1 MNISLGLIVI
11 NSEHTLEY
19 AIDNIPHNV
28 VKEIIIIDTGS
39 SDKAITIA
47 RKYTNNIFILRFEN
61 DYSKLRNFI
70 TSKSSGDWILF
81 INSDERLSKEL
92 IRKIPA
98 LIQNTKVDGYW
109 FSRRAYISSKRY
121 LRYGL
126 FYPDWQLR
134 LFRNKKRYHYEGA
147 VHETLNIPEEKTL
160 YLALDILHY
169 PRIPKYTSF
178 RDFKNLIPYIKIQA
192 RELQNGHHSILSL
205 IWKGKR
211 DFLTL
216 FFGGFFRGKG
226 FLDGWAGFRAHVIFA
241 AYIAS
246 GYFLAAWMKLKKDLG
261 YKYG

>member
-109 FSRRAYISSKRY
+109 FSRRAYISS
-121 LRYGL
+121 
-126 FYPDWQLR
+126 
-134 LFRNKKRYHYEGA
+134 
-147 VHETLNIPEEKTL
+147 
-160 YLALDILHY
+160 
-169 PRIPKYTSF
+169 
-178 RDFKNLIPYIKIQA
+178 
-192 RELQNGHHSILSL
+192 
-205 IWKGKR
+205 
-211 DFLTL
+211 
-216 FFGGFFRGKG
+216 
-226 FLDGWAGFRAHVIFA
+226 
-241 AYIAS
+241 
-246 GYFLAAWMKLKKDLG
+246 
-261 YKYG
+261 